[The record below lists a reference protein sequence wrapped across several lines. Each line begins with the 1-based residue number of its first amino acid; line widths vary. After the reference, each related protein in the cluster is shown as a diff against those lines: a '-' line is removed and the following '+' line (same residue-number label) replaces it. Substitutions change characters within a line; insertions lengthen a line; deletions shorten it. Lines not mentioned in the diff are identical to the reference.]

1 MILGY
6 RTFKASELELTWSKL
21 VRCIYCRRRA
31 GIVRKVCPTCA
42 RVVTV
47 FKQAAGRVGWTEL
60 VDQFANA
67 GLDREQVDCVLDAEI
82 GSQPTLRDQM
92 TAEMANVLM
101 RNLGMP
107 GRQSAIDVQRVRRA
121 GNESGEGTWSG
132 EDNITRDQKQTAAP
146 LDNENIQHEDES
158 TANVDSVN
166 DPGKAFE
173 R

>member
-1 MILGY
+1 
-6 RTFKASELELTWSKL
+6 

-47 FKQAAGRVGWTEL
+47 FEQAAGRVGWTEL

-67 GLDREQVDCVLDAEI
+67 GLGREQVDCVLDAEI
-82 GSQPTLRDQM
+82 GGHPTLRDQM

-107 GRQSAIDVQRVRRA
+107 GRQSAMDVKRIRRS
-121 GNESGEGTWSG
+121 GNGSGEGTWSG
-132 EDNITRDQKQTAAP
+132 DGNITRDQKPAAAA
-146 LDNENIQHEDES
+146 LDNRNIQHEDES
-158 TANVDSVN
+158 TADVDSAGN
-166 DPGKAFE
+166 SGKAFK